1 MPDPKTQQDLISY
14 IAELER
20 RIAILERSA
29 VRIVTVADL
38 LGLTTPS
45 TPTPNAGRIIYDTLT
60 GRLYA
65 GNGSTWNALW

>member
-14 IAELER
+14 ISELER

-29 VRIVTVADL
+29 VRIVTVANR
-38 LGLTTPS
+38 TTAPI
-45 TPTPNAGRIIYDTLT
+45 PTPNAARIIYDTNA